1 MATIKYS
8 KLVELVRNNPEYI
21 EYDGD
26 IDPKAHFVIL
36 FDKTTKEKDITEVEI
51 VEGHLIMETQYN
63 TVEMS
68 IGDNNLLRMIE
79 FR

>member
-21 EYDGD
+21 EYDCE
-26 IDPKAHFVIL
+26 IDPKSHLVII
-36 FDKTTKEKDITEVEI
+36 FDKEKSPKDITEVEI
-51 VEGHLIMETQYN
+51 VEGHLIMESKYN
-63 TVEMS
+63 TVELS
-68 IGDNNLLRMIE
+68 IGEDDLLRMIE